1 MGYILYRHAVE
12 SILFASQTLYLRHA
26 KGILP
31 FNPKKERGLIMSRSN
46 KKEVASISC
55 SFKLTPSEWLP
66 YQKIIDETHI
76 KKGTLLANVFR
87 QKADTANLIKD
98 NSSKTIHPDIKRMNF
113 LINKSSNNLNQIAH
127 KINSAYRTGVISE
140 KVFIE
145 SLNKLVSVEKLLDGL
160 LKNASKN

>member
-1 MGYILYRHAVE
+1 MDYILYRHTVE

-31 FNPKKERGLIMSRSN
+31 FNPKDRGLIMSRSN
-46 KKEVASISC
+46 KKEVASITC

-66 YQKIIDETHI
+66 YQKVIDETQI

-87 QKADTANLIKD
+87 QKADAVNLVQAD
-98 NSSKTIHPDIKRMNF
+98 SSKTIHPDIKRMNF

-127 KINSAYRTGVISE
+127 KINSAYRSEIISE
-140 KVFIE
+140 KVFID
-145 SLNKLVSVEKLLDGL
+145 SLNKLVSIESLLDGL

>member
-1 MGYILYRHAVE
+1 
-12 SILFASQTLYLRHA
+12 
-26 KGILP
+26 
-31 FNPKKERGLIMSRSN
+31 MSRSN